1 MNQQDPNA
9 TADMHRKCYVK
20 RDTNSVIKR
29 RVRIKVNPDFMLNE
43 AGDVTDSHKTV
54 SEEKDVYHDEVIA
67 WL

>member
-1 MNQQDPNA
+1 
-9 TADMHRKCYVK
+9 
-20 RDTNSVIKR
+20 
-29 RVRIKVNPDFMLNE
+29 MLNE